1 MIDFRYTN
9 LLINIAKLKALFK
22 PKIDNKMHLSSAISL
37 FSKYSLMVFE
47 NEGVKIIHCQF
58 SFLLVL
64 SLLCIID
71 KDLRKVA
78 YLSKFGCKMTDF
90 HSWAHFAMLQT
101 DFSVADYRIN
111 DIKEVHPHSDVLKC
125 VCKCDS
131 TILEVLL
138 WISRVPCFLEV

>member
-1 MIDFRYTN
+1 
-9 LLINIAKLKALFK
+9 
-22 PKIDNKMHLSSAISL
+22 MHLSSAFSL

-78 YLSKFGCKMTDF
+78 HLSKFGCKMTDF
-90 HSWAHFAMLQT
+90 HS
-101 DFSVADYRIN
+101 
-111 DIKEVHPHSDVLKC
+111 
-125 VCKCDS
+125 
-131 TILEVLL
+131 
-138 WISRVPCFLEV
+138 